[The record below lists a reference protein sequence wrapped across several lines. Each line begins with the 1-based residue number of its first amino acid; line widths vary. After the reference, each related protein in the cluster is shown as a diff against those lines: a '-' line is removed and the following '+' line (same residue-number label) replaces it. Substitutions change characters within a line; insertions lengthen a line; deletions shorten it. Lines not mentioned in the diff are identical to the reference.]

1 MMIFQKAIPRRTF
14 LRGTGAALAL
24 PLLESMSPALVRAA
38 ADPAQNRPTRLNFVY
53 VPNGI
58 IMDKW
63 TPDKTGTD
71 FELKPVMEPFAQHRK
86 QFTIITGLDHNNAE
100 PLPGEGE
107 VAPHERAGATFL
119 TGVHPERQ
127 GRVGVSVDQIA
138 AQKLGQHTQ
147 LASLEIGLDGS
158 DIVGQCER
166 GWSCAYLHT
175 LSWRSETT
183 PLPSENQ
190 PRAVFERMFGDS
202 NTTDPKERLDR
213 IRKNRSL
220 LDSVT
225 EAAGTMMFGLGARDR
240 GKLTEYLDAIRDIE
254 RRIQSA
260 EAQTSDADS
269 AREMPQFDRPAGIPA
284 SFDNHAKLMFDLQAL
299 AFQADLTRVITFM
312 MGREQADRTYRE
324 IGIADAHHPLTHHQ
338 DDPEK
343 IAKVVR
349 INTFHAQ
356 QFAYYLDKLRDT
368 RDGDGS
374 LLDHSMILY
383 GGCISDGNKHLHQN
397 IPLLLAGG
405 GGGRLHGGRHLKYPA
420 GTPATN
426 LFLTM
431 LDRLDISLERFGDST
446 GTLDIDS
453 QPAEIG

>member
-1 MMIFQKAIPRRTF
+1 MMIFRKAIPRRAF
-14 LRGTGAALAL
+14 LSGAGATLAL
-24 PLLESMSPALVRAA
+24 PLLESMSPALARAA
-38 ADPAQNRPTRLNFVY
+38 SDPGRNRPTRLGFVY

-63 TPDKTGTD
+63 TPERTGAD
-71 FELKPVMEPFAQHRK
+71 FELKPTMQPFAQHRQ

-100 PLPGEGE
+100 PQPGEGE

-127 GRVGVSVDQIA
+127 GRVGVSLDQIA
-138 AQKLGQHTQ
+138 ARELGKQTQ
-147 LASLEIGLDGS
+147 LASLELALDGS
-158 DIVGQCER
+158 DVVGQCER

-175 LSWRSETT
+175 LSWSSDTT
-183 PLPSENQ
+183 PLPTENQ

-202 NTTDPKERLDR
+202 NTTDPKERFDR
-213 IRKNRSL
+213 IQKNRSL

-225 EAAGTMMFGLGARDR
+225 EAASTMMSGLGARDR
-240 GKLTEYLDAIRDIE
+240 GKLSEYLDAIRDVE
-254 RRIQSA
+254 RRIQTA
-260 EAQTSDADS
+260 EAQTSDAQS

-284 SFDNHAKLMFDLQAL
+284 SFDNHAKLMFDLQLL
-299 AFQADLTRVITFM
+299 AYQADLTRVSTFM

-324 IGIADAHHPLTHHQ
+324 IGIPDAHHPLTHHQ

-349 INTFHAQ
+349 INQFHAQ

-405 GGGRLHGGRHLKYPA
+405 GGGKLRGGRHLKFPA

-431 LDRLDISLERFGDST
+431 LDRLEIPLERFGDST
-446 GTLDIDS
+446 GRLDIDS
-453 QPAEIG
+453 ANTGVA

>member
-1 MMIFQKAIPRRTF
+1 MMIFKKAIPRRTF
-14 LRGTGAALAL
+14 LRGAGAALAL
-24 PLLESMSPALVRAA
+24 PLLESMSPALAGSSSV
-38 ADPAQNRPTRLNFVY
+38 ADPALNRPQRLGFVY

-58 IMDKW
+58 IMDHW
-63 TPDKTGTD
+63 TPDSVGAQFD
-71 FELKPVMEPFAQHRK
+71 LKPTMEPFAAFRD

-127 GRVGVSVDQIA
+127 GRVGISIDQIVA
-138 AQKLGQHTQ
+138 KELGKHTQ
-147 LASLEIGLDGS
+147 LASMELGLDGS
-158 DIVGQCER
+158 DVVGQCER

-175 LSWRSETT
+175 LSWRSETN
-183 PLPSENQ
+183 PLPTENQ

-202 NTTDPKERLDR
+202 DTTDPAERRDR
-213 IRKNRSL
+213 IQKNRSL

-225 EAAGTMMFGLGARDR
+225 EAASSMMAGLGARDR
-240 GKLTEYLDAIRDIE
+240 GKLSEFLDAIRDIE
-254 RRIQSA
+254 RRIQTA
-260 EAQTSDADS
+260 EAETG
-269 AREMPQFDRPAGIPA
+269 RELPQFDRPAGIPA
-284 SFDNHAKLMFDLQAL
+284 SFDNHAKLMFDLQVLAL
-299 AFQADLTRVITFM
+299 QTDLTRVITFM

-338 DDPEK
+338 NDPEK

-356 QFAYYLDKLRDT
+356 QFAYYLDKLRAT

-397 IPLLLAGG
+397 IPLMLAGG
-405 GGGRLHGGRHLKYPA
+405 AGVKLRGGRHLKFPA

-431 LDRLDISLERFGDST
+431 LDKLNVPLDRFGDST
-446 GTLDIDS
+446 GRLNI
-453 QPAEIG
+453 

>member
-1 MMIFQKAIPRRTF
+1 MMIFRKSLPRRAF
-14 LRGTGAALAL
+14 LRGAGAALAL
-24 PLLESMSPALVRAA
+24 PLLESMSPALAGAQGVK
-38 ADPAQNRPTRLNFVY
+38 DPALDRPTRLGFVY

-63 TPDKTGTD
+63 TPERTGTD
-71 FELKPVMEPFAQHRK
+71 YELKPTMQPFARHRP

-127 GRVGVSVDQIA
+127 GRTGISLDQIVA
-138 AQKLGQHTQ
+138 KEAGQHTQ
-147 LASLEIGLDGS
+147 LASLEIGLDSS

-190 PRAVFERMFGDS
+190 PRTVFERMFGDS
-202 NTTDPKERLDR
+202 NTTDPRERLDR
-213 IRKNRSL
+213 IQKNRSL
-220 LDSVT
+220 LDSVS
-225 EAAGTMMFGLGARDR
+225 EAASAMMSGLGARDR
-240 GKLTEYLDAIRDIE
+240 GKLTDYLDAIRDVE
-254 RRIQSA
+254 RRIQTA
-260 EAQTSDADS
+260 EEQS
-269 AREMPQFDRPAGIPA
+269 ARETPQFDRPAGIPA
-284 SFDNHAKLMFDLQAL
+284 SFDNHARLMFDLQLL
-299 AFQADLTRVITFM
+299 AWQADLTRVITFM

-324 IGIADAHHPLTHHQ
+324 IGIPDAHHPLTHHQ
-338 DDPEK
+338 EDPEK

-349 INTFHAQ
+349 INQFHTQ
-356 QFAYYLDKLRDT
+356 QFAYFLDKLSAT
-368 RDGDGS
+368 RDGDGT
-374 LLDHSMILY
+374 LLDHSMVLY

-405 GGGRLHGGRHLKYPA
+405 ASGKLQGGRHLKFPA

-431 LDRLDISLERFGDST
+431 LDKLDIHLEKFGDST
-446 GTLDIDS
+446 GRLDLDGATGIS
-453 QPAEIG
+453 V

>member
-1 MMIFQKAIPRRTF
+1 MMIFKKSIPRRTF
-14 LRGTGAALAL
+14 LRGAGAALAL
-24 PLLESMSPALVRAA
+24 PLLESMSPALAGA
-38 ADPAQNRPTRLNFVY
+38 ADPALTRPQRLGFVY

-58 IMDKW
+58 IMDNW
-63 TPDKTGTD
+63 TPDSVGTQFD
-71 FELKPVMEPFAQHRK
+71 LKPTMEPFAAFRD
-86 QFTIITGLDHNNAE
+86 QFTIITGLDHNTAE

-127 GRVGVSVDQIA
+127 GRVGISIDQIVA
-138 AQKLGQHTQ
+138 KELGKHTQ
-147 LASLEIGLDGS
+147 LASMELGLDGS
-158 DIVGQCER
+158 DVVGQCER

-175 LSWRSETT
+175 LSWRSETN
-183 PLPSENQ
+183 PLPTENQ

-202 NTTDPKERLDR
+202 DTTDPSERLDR
-213 IRKNRSL
+213 IQKSRSL

-225 EAAGTMMFGLGARDR
+225 EAAGRMMDGLGARDR
-240 GKLTEYLDAIRDIE
+240 GKLSEFLDAIRDIE
-254 RRIQSA
+254 RRIQTAEVETS
-260 EAQTSDADS
+260 EAQTS
-269 AREMPQFDRPAGIPA
+269 RELPQFARPAGIPA
-284 SFDNHAKLMFDLQAL
+284 SFDNHAKLMFDLQVLAL
-299 AFQADLTRVITFM
+299 QTDLTRVITFM

-338 DDPEK
+338 NDPEK

-349 INTFHAQ
+349 INKFHAQ
-356 QFAYYLDKLRDT
+356 QFAYYLEKLRAT
-368 RDGDGS
+368 RDGDGT

-405 GGGRLHGGRHLKYPA
+405 AGKKLHGGRHLKFPA

-431 LDRLDISLERFGDST
+431 LDKLNVPLDRFGDST
-446 GTLDIDS
+446 GRLDI
-453 QPAEIG
+453 